1 MAFDLKDRARRAL
14 LENGF
19 EPDFPQ
25 QVDEQVARLRS
36 DPPTLPQGV
45 EDLTGLLWSSI
56 DNPDSMDLDQV
67 EWAERLPDGST
78 RLLVA
83 IADVDALVPAASPVD
98 VRAAANTTS
107 LYTGAVVFPML
118 PTALS
123 EDMTSLLP
131 TGERPAVVIG
141 YRVLPD
147 GKVTDGTVRRARVRN
162 RAKLSYP
169 DLGPWLGG
177 SAPIPSSVT
186 AVKGLEEQ
194 LRIQDAATRLLRKAR
209 EEHGALE
216 LRTLEPRP
224 VMADGRVVDL
234 EDVPDSRSR
243 ELIEDLMVAANGV
256 MARFLDA
263 AGRSGLARIVR
274 EPKRWDRIVAL
285 AQALGTELPSTPDGK
300 ALSRF
305 LEQQKAK
312 DPLRFPDLSLAVVKL
327 LGPGEYALRR
337 AGEEGVGHFGLAAQ
351 DYSHSTAPNRRYPD
365 LITQR
370 LVKALLA
377 GQSAPYSDDQLQGIA
392 QHTTEMEAASRK
404 VERLMRKV
412 LAALLLRNR
421 IGQTFDGLVTGV
433 TEHGTFVRLLQPPA
447 EGRVV
452 RGEKGMD
459 VGDRVRVKLLATDPE
474 RGFIDFGGVH

>member
-1 MAFDLKDRARRAL
+1 MAFDVKDRARRAL

-19 EPDFPQ
+19 EPDFPP
-25 QVDEQVARLRS
+25 QVDDQVARLRS
-36 DPPTLPQGV
+36 DPPAPPPGL

-56 DNPDSMDLDQV
+56 DNPDSMDLDQL
-67 EWAERLPDGST
+67 EWAEHLPDGST

-83 IADVDALVPAASPVD
+83 IADVDALVPTESPAD

-118 PTALS
+118 PPALS
-123 EDMTSLLP
+123 EDLTSLLP
-131 TGERPAVVIG
+131 TGERAAVIIG

-147 GKVTDGTVRRARVRN
+147 GSVTEGTVRRAKVRN

-177 SAPIPSSVT
+177 NASIPPSVSAV
-186 AVKGLEEQ
+186 AGLEAQ
-194 LRIQDAATRLLRKAR
+194 LRLQDQATRVLRKAR
-209 EEHGALE
+209 DAQGALE
-216 LRTLEPRP
+216 LRTLEPRA

-274 EPKRWDRIVAL
+274 QPKRWDRIVEL
-285 AQALGTELPSTPDGK
+285 AQAQGTQLPATPDGR
-300 ALSRF
+300 ALARF
-305 LEQQKAK
+305 LDRQKAK
-312 DPLRFPDLSLAVVKL
+312 DPLHFPDLSLSVVKL
-327 LGPGEYALRR
+327 LGPGEYALKR
-337 AGEEGVGHFGLAAQ
+337 AGEDGIGHFGLAAQ

-377 GQSAPYSDDQLQGIA
+377 AQPAPYSDAELQGND

-404 VERLMRKV
+404 VERLMRKL
-412 LAALLLRNR
+412 LAA
-421 IGQTFDGLVTGV
+421 
-433 TEHGTFVRLLQPPA
+433 
-447 EGRVV
+447 
-452 RGEKGMD
+452 
-459 VGDRVRVKLLATDPE
+459 DPE
-474 RGFIDFGGVH
+474 RGFIDFAGQR